1 MKKSPVSNSEA
12 KSGKILV
19 LGFIMAIAIIMVII
33 AAPWIQ
39 EQFFSANSHSHDTD
53 GDGIPNDEDAFP
65 NDPSEWIDSDGDGI
79 GDNADTDDDNDGIL
93 DVFDFVPR
101 ADAGIRVAIDMV
113 RVKDFVIGRQT
124 TGTISAKIFIDDQ
137 EVSTFGPLDI
147 EIDTETIVNWS
158 IPIFDVADDKAYHPI
173 KIELSYLNIL
183 GRTELLDINGNDPS
197 TGDSGKVLE
206 ITYYLGNY
214 VGKEMK
220 GSSDGSMDDNDSTF
234 FTEKDAKIDYP
245 ITTVDTH
252 IMP

>member
-19 LGFIMAIAIIMVII
+19 LGFIMTIAIIMVII

-39 EQFFSANSHSHDTD
+39 EQFFPANSNSDDID
-53 GDGIPNDEDAFP
+53 GDGVPNDEDAFP
-65 NDPSEWIDSDGDGI
+65 HDPSEWIDSDGDGI

-101 ADAGIRVAIDMV
+101 ADAGIKVAIEMV
-113 RVKDFVIGRQT
+113 RVKDFVIGRQM

-137 EVSTFGPLDI
+137 EISTFGPLEM
-147 EIDTETIVNWS
+147 EIDTDTPVNWS
-158 IPIFDVADDKAYHPI
+158 IPIFNVADDKAYHPI

-183 GRTELLDINGNDPS
+183 GRSELLDIDGDDPS
-197 TGDSGKVLE
+197 TDEVGKVLE
-206 ITYYLGNY
+206 INYYLGNY

-220 GSSDGSMDDNDSTF
+220 ESSDGSLDNNDSTF
-234 FTEKDAKIDYP
+234 FTEKDAKTNFI
-245 ITTVDTH
+245 ITTVDAKIIT
-252 IMP
+252 